1 MRILVVEDERKVASF
16 IRKGLMEELYVVDVA
31 HDGEEGIKL
40 ASENDY
46 DAIILDVMLPR
57 KDGFHVL
64 KDIRAAGNVTPV
76 LMLTARGSM
85 QDRVTGLDLG
95 ADDYLPKPF
104 HFEELAARVR
114 SLLRRAGTEKST
126 TLTCGD
132 LSLDTVT
139 HRAYRATKEIELTT
153 KEYSLLE
160 YLMRN
165 KNRVLSRSL
174 ITQHVWSYS
183 FDTESNII
191 DVYVKRLR
199 KKITD
204 DSEQLLIRSV
214 RGVGYIMREPDEHDA
229 NEGDE

>member
-1 MRILVVEDERKVASF
+1 MRILVVEDEKKVASF

-31 HDGEEGIKL
+31 HDGDEGL
-40 ASENDY
+40 RMARETDY
-46 DAIILDVMLPR
+46 DAVILDIMLPKR
-57 KDGFHVL
+57 DGFSVVKEL
-64 KDIRAAGNVTPV
+64 RASGSTSPV
-76 LMLTARGSM
+76 LMLTARGTM

-114 SLLRRAGTEKST
+114 SLLRRSGVEKST

-139 HRAYRATKEIELTT
+139 HRAYRATREIALTT

-165 KNRVLSRSL
+165 KDRVLSRSL

-199 KKITD
+199 KKLND
-204 DSEQLLIRSV
+204 ESEQKLIRSV
-214 RGVGYIMREPDEHDA
+214 RGVGYIMREPDDTAAA
-229 NEGDE
+229 NDND